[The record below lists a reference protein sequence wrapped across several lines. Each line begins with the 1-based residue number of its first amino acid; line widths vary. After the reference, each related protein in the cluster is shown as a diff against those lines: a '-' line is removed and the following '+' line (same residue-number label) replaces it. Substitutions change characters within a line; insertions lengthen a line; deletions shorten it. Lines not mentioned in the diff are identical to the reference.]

1 MLSLFHSSLLDWQ
14 VGALTT
20 PVDPW
25 NSARQTWKSEARA
38 HFTSVIVPVVLICQT
53 CPGRLKYR
61 FLDLWIL
68 LLRQFV
74 HELAICAVRICP
86 LQLWCSWCTCRFH
99 FPSGCSQCVWAR
111 YGWGLLH
118 GSSCSGIFKITSPEE
133 SRRVCGWKR
142 WRKL

>member
-25 NSARQTWKSEARA
+25 NSARKTWKSEART

-61 FLDLWIL
+61 FLDLLPWKIEISL
-68 LLRQFV
+68 PGSLDPAPQ
-74 HELAICAVRICP
+74 AIRP
-86 LQLWCSWCTCRFH
+86 
-99 FPSGCSQCVWAR
+99 
-111 YGWGLLH
+111 
-118 GSSCSGIFKITSPEE
+118 
-133 SRRVCGWKR
+133 
-142 WRKL
+142 